1 MVWVWIGRILLGLL
15 LLLAVLL
22 LIPLKI
28 QVEIGLEEQRAT
40 LRYLFLR
47 FPVYPF
53 KGAEEAEQ
61 AEADEVRAA
70 KGKGKKKGKGGKKTP
85 LSQQLGLVM
94 DILRSTLS
102 GLRFLTR
109 HIHLRRFDLR
119 LRVGDCLL
127 YTSRCV

>member
-40 LRYLFLR
+40 LRYLFLH

-53 KGAEEAEQ
+53 KDAEEAEQ
-61 AEADEVRAA
+61 AEEDEVRAA
-70 KGKGKKKGKGGKKTP
+70 KGKGKKGKCGKKTP
-85 LSQQLGLVM
+85 LPTAGAGDGHPPLHPFGAAV
-94 DILRSTLS
+94 
-102 GLRFLTR
+102 
-109 HIHLRRFDLR
+109 FDPAHPPAPL
-119 LRVGDCLL
+119 
-127 YTSRCV
+127 